1 MADSRNGPAGHTVQ
15 KVVVVGLKI
24 EIEPVLIPAPDMVVC
39 HVVDFILNMEVA
51 IITFVPL
58 MVDSQIGVFGLLVQ
72 TLAVEVCQVE
82 NDFVTIQNLSMKEI
96 IALVCSRKLEFAIKY
111 PVQSMAVSANGICG
125 VFVLF
130 HVAVD

>member
-24 EIEPVLIPAPDMVVC
+24 EIEPVLIPALDMVVC

-72 TLAVEVCQVE
+72 TLAVEVFQVE
-82 NDFVTIQNLSMKEI
+82 NDFVTIQNSMKEI
-96 IALVCSRKLEFAIKY
+96 IALVCLRKLEFAIKY